1 MKEDDEII
9 QDEVKTLKHYI
20 DNKKFCKSMI
30 EWKKLV
36 REAEECDEKRPP
48 ITDYIAESFLK
59 IAEHLS
65 HRPNFINY
73 PFREDMIGDGVENC
87 LLYAHNFDPE
97 KSTNP
102 FSYFTQIIYYAFLRR
117 IEKEKK
123 QAFIKY
129 KCLKFYYDKKF
140 KNKPGF
146 ERKNFINTQYV
157 LYQLLMKYKHNCKK
171 EDFTILKT
179 TDRKSFHDDI
189 AKILF
194 EDLGWNMAPI
204 F

>member
-36 REAEECDEKRPP
+36 REAEECGEKRPP

-87 LLYAHNFDPE
+87 LLYAHNFDP
-97 KSTNP
+97 
-102 FSYFTQIIYYAFLRR
+102 
-117 IEKEKK
+117 
-123 QAFIKY
+123 
-129 KCLKFYYDKKF
+129 
-140 KNKPGF
+140 
-146 ERKNFINTQYV
+146 
-157 LYQLLMKYKHNCKK
+157 
-171 EDFTILKT
+171 
-179 TDRKSFHDDI
+179 
-189 AKILF
+189 
-194 EDLGWNMAPI
+194 
-204 F
+204 